1 MLQGGEERRSR
12 GKRGANASALL
23 LPPLAGEGWDGGA
36 TSSGAT
42 ESDHPPRLFPIVHPT
57 RASDDCHSTA
67 MEIAW
72 MREGQKRDVARELR
86 RAMTDAEHRLWRVIR
101 LRQVSGCK
109 FRRQCPIGPYVADF
123 VCLERLLVV
132 EVDGGQHCDSRTDL
146 RRDAYL
152 RSQRFRVLRF
162 WNHDVLGNL
171 SGVFLVIEAALAA
184 PTPTLPRKRGRER
197 SGAEVC
203 DLAPTPTLPRK
214 RGRERSRSL
223 RPCPHPNPP
232 PQAGEGAEPKHARAE
247 LMLAGGSRAHACGR
261 EQS

>member
-1 MLQGGEERRSR
+1 
-12 GKRGANASALL
+12 
-23 LPPLAGEGWDGGA
+23 
-36 TSSGAT
+36 
-42 ESDHPPRLFPIVHPT
+42 
-57 RASDDCHSTA
+57 
-67 MEIAW
+67 

-152 RSQRFRVLRF
+152 RSQGFRVLRF

-171 SGVFLVIEAALAA
+171 AGVFLVIEAALAA

-197 SGAEVC
+197 SW
-203 DLAPTPTLPRK
+203 
-214 RGRERSRSL
+214 SL

-232 PQAGEGAEPKHARAE
+232 PQAGEGAELKFAALPPPQPSPASG
-247 LMLAGGSRAHACGR
+247 GGSGAEVCDLAPTPTLPRKQGR
-261 EQS
+261 ERSRSTQEQS